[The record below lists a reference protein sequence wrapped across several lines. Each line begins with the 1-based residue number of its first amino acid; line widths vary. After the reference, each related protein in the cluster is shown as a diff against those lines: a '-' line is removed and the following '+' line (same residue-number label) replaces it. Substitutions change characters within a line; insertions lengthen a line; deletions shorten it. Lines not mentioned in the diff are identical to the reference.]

1 MMKKILPVLIG
12 LVVLGVGAFVYFNNS
27 KTEQQSQVS
36 TEGENIATPDRPA
49 EINGVIKTIEGN
61 EVIVLKELKEAIS
74 EEERLV
80 RQEERQNLSQEE
92 RQALRQEELDTVETE
107 SVTLIIPVGVPIVKG
122 SGTTDG
128 TNVAAKLTDLVSGV
142 YVSIWLNNNEPEMV
156 KIKGLN

>member
-1 MMKKILPVLIG
+1 MKKLLPVLIG

-27 KTEQQSQVS
+27 KTQESQSP
-36 TEGENIATPDRPA
+36 TEVETISTPDRPA

-61 EVIVLKELKEAIS
+61 EVVVLKELKEAIS
-74 EEERLV
+74 EEERLA
-80 RQEERQNLSQEE
+80 RQEERQNLNQEE
-92 RQALRQEELDTVETE
+92 RQALRQEELETIETE
-107 SVTLIIPVGVPIVKG
+107 PITLIIPVGVPIVKG